1 VWLTANRFGFMETAF
16 GFTATAFGFNA
27 TAFGFNATAF
37 GFNATAFGFR
47 ATAFGFKATR
57 GIAALRAIIVLLEA
71 TLLPSGLVT
80 MAFLLAMRLLI
91 RDFFSIDIAC
101 SWFFLIASYALYIS
115 NTRAKVAGSL

>member
-1 VWLTANRFGFMETAF
+1 LVRSLVAASRVWLTAKRFGFMETAF
-16 GFTATAFGFNA
+16 GFRATAFGFNA

-37 GFNATAFGFR
+37 GFKATE
-47 ATAFGFKATR
+47 FGFKATR

-80 MAFLLAMRLLI
+80 MAFLLAIRLLI

-101 SWFFLIASYALYIS
+101 SCFVFDC
-115 NTRAKVAGSL
+115 V